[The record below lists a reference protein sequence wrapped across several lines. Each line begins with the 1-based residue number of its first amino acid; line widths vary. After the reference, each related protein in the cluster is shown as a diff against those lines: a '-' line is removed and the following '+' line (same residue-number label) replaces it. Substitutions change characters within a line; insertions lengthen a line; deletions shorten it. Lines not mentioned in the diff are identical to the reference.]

1 MACAKVVSQ
10 FEVLPVGDA
19 GRRRGWTDEEK
30 VRIVEESLRGRRQ
43 GSATARR
50 YGISRSL
57 LTRWRKEHRL
67 GLLEGAP
74 PAQFSPVLIA
84 PVSIAPVSIAPERPG
99 AANVT
104 PATRA
109 ASETVEVTL
118 VNGRRLA
125 VPATIDPAALGRLI
139 QVLERA

>member
-30 VRIVEESLRGRRQ
+30 VRIVQESLRGYRQ

-67 GLLEGAP
+67 GLLEGGQS
-74 PAQFSPVLIA
+74 AQFS
-84 PVSIAPVSIAPERPG
+84 PVSIAPERPR
-99 AANVT
+99 AAEPT

-109 ASETVEVTL
+109 ATETVEVTL

-125 VPATIDPAALGRLI
+125 VPASIDPAALGRLI

>member
-1 MACAKVVSQ
+1 MACARVITQ
-10 FEVLPVGDA
+10 FAVLPLDDA

-30 VRIVEESLRGRRQ
+30 VRIVEESLRGHRQ

-74 PAQFSPVLIA
+74 PARFS
-84 PVSIAPVSIAPERPG
+84 PVSIAPEPQRT
-99 AANVT
+99 AKVT
-104 PATRA
+104 PAATA
-109 ASETVEVTL
+109 AAETVEVTL
-118 VNGRRLA
+118 VNGRRLT
-125 VPATIDPAALGRLI
+125 VPATIDPDVLGRLLE
-139 QVLERA
+139 VLERA

>member
-1 MACAKVVSQ
+1 MAWAKVVSQ
-10 FEVLPVGDA
+10 FEILAAGDA

-30 VRIVEESLRGRRQ
+30 VRIVRESLRGYRQ
-43 GSATARR
+43 GWATARR

-67 GLLEGAP
+67 GLLDGGP
-74 PAQFSPVLIA
+74 PAPFS
-84 PVSIAPVSIAPERPG
+84 PVSIAPELPR
-99 AANVT
+99 AAEAM

-109 ASETVEVTL
+109 GTETVEVTL

-125 VPATIDPAALGRLI
+125 VPASIDPAAFGRLI

>member
-10 FEVLPVGDA
+10 FEVLAVGDA
-19 GRRRGWTDEEK
+19 GRRRWWTDEEK
-30 VRIVEESLRGRRQ
+30 VRIVEESLRGHRQ

-67 GLLEGAP
+67 GSFEDAP
-74 PAQFSPVLIA
+74 AARFSPVA
-84 PVSIAPVSIAPERPG
+84 IAPEPPRTAKVTS
-99 AANVT
+99 AATAVT
-104 PATRA
+104 EA
-109 ASETVEVTL
+109 VEVTL

-125 VPATIDPAALGRLI
+125 VPANIDPEALGRLI

>member
-10 FEVLPVGDA
+10 IEVLPVGDA

-30 VRIVEESLRGRRQ
+30 VRIVQESLRGYRQ

-57 LTRWRKEHRL
+57 LTRWRKEHWL
-67 GLLEGAP
+67 GLLEGGP
-74 PAQFSPVLIA
+74 PVPFS
-84 PVSIAPVSIAPERPG
+84 PVSIAPDQPR
-99 AANVT
+99 AAQVT

-109 ASETVEVTL
+109 APETVEVTL

-125 VPATIDPAALGRLI
+125 VPASIDPEALGRLI
-139 QVLERA
+139 QVLERS

>member
-1 MACAKVVSQ
+1 MACAKVISQ
-10 FEVLPVGDA
+10 FEVLAAGDA
-19 GRRRGWTDEEK
+19 GRRRWWTDEEK
-30 VRIVEESLRGRRQ
+30 VRIVEESLRGHRQ

-74 PAQFSPVLIA
+74 AARFSPVA
-84 PVSIAPVSIAPERPG
+84 IAPEPPRT
-99 AANVT
+99 ATVT
-104 PATRA
+104 PAPRA
-109 ASETVEVTL
+109 TSETVEVTL
-118 VNGRRLA
+118 VNGRRLT
-125 VPATIDPAALGRLI
+125 VPATIDPDALGRLI

>member
-10 FEVLPVGDA
+10 FEVLAAGDA

-30 VRIVEESLRGRRQ
+30 VRIVQESLRGYRQ
-43 GSATARR
+43 GWATARR
-50 YGISRSL
+50 CGISRSL
-57 LTRWRKEHRL
+57 LTRWRKEYRL
-67 GLLEGAP
+67 GLLEGGP
-74 PAQFSPVLIA
+74 PAPFSPV
-84 PVSIAPVSIAPERPG
+84 SITPERPR
-99 AANVT
+99 AAEPM

-109 ASETVEVTL
+109 ITETVEVTL

-125 VPATIDPAALGRLI
+125 VPASIDPEALGRLI

>member
-30 VRIVEESLRGRRQ
+30 VRIVQESLRGHRQ
-43 GSATARR
+43 GSATVRR

-67 GLLEGAP
+67 GLLEGSL
-74 PAQFSPVLIA
+74 PARFS
-84 PVSIAPVSIAPERPG
+84 PVSIAPDPPR
-99 AANVT
+99 AAKLT
-104 PATRA
+104 PAVTVSA
-109 ASETVEVTL
+109 GTVEVTL
-118 VNGRRLA
+118 VIGRRLT
-125 VPATIDPAALGRLI
+125 VPASIDPVVLARLLE
-139 QVLERA
+139 VLDRA